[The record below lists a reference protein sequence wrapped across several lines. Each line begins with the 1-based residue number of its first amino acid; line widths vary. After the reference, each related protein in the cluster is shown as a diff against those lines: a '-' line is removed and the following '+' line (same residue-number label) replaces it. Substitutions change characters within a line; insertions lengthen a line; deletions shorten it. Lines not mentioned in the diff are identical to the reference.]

1 MVSRRRR
8 CLGGPQALIVGAGKG
23 SIAVWNI
30 LPVITVV
37 PASVRG
43 LPDVGG
49 AGCLQ
54 GVKRDPGVRQGRKG
68 RVAARMSVRVG
79 TFGRSVCIA
88 RGRRDLV
95 RYPDC
100 PDPGYQDF
108 RRPCRPGFSVVSG
121 D

>member
-1 MVSRRRR
+1 MIGRRRR
-8 CLGGPQALIVGAGKG
+8 CLGGPQALIVGTGKG

-68 RVAARMSVRVG
+68 RVAARMSVRIEI
-79 TFGRSVCIA
+79 FGRSVCIA
-88 RGRRDLV
+88 RVGVVRCGTLTARIRVIRIFAGRAAWIF
-95 RYPDC
+95 
-100 PDPGYQDF
+100 G
-108 RRPCRPGFSVVSG
+108 GIW
-121 D
+121 

>member
-8 CLGGPQALIVGAGKG
+8 CFGGPQALIVGAGKG

-43 LPDVGG
+43 LPDVGS

-79 TFGRSVCIA
+79 IFGRSVCIA
-88 RGRRDLV
+88 RGGVV
-95 RYPDC
+95 RCGTLTARIRVIRISAGRADRIL
-100 PDPGYQDF
+100 G
-108 RRPCRPGFSVVSG
+108 GIW
-121 D
+121 